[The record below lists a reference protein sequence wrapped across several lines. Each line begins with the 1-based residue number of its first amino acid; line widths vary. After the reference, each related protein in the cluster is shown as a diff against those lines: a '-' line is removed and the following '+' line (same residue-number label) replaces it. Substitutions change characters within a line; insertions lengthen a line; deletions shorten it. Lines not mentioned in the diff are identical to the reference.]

1 MKDQQNLE
9 KECERLALEN
19 RMIKEQLKEI
29 SKALNLIIKS
39 KREVKKTNGTK
50 NIETRSTGL

>member
-39 KREVKKTNGTK
+39 KREVKKT
-50 NIETRSTGL
+50 